1 MSRMIQSML
10 HRLYPMGEIPDYE
23 PDPTQSF
30 VSIAETRNT
39 TPEAVLY
46 DYMLENDG
54 YAMGMMPI
62 FNYVDGNH
70 DVIREMLLH
79 PQAVSGLSDGG
90 AHCGMICDASIPT
103 FMLSHWT
110 RDRTR
115 GKKLPLEWIIKKQTN
130 DTASLY
136 GLNDRGTLQTGKRAD
151 INVIDYNALTLHGPK
166 MAHDLPAGGRRLLQ
180 EATGYD
186 YTIVAGTITRQ
197 FGQDTGQRPGRLIRG
212 AR

>member
-1 MSRMIQSML
+1 
-10 HRLYPMGEIPDYE
+10 
-23 PDPTQSF
+23 
-30 VSIAETRNT
+30 
-39 TPEAVLY
+39 
-46 DYMLENDG
+46 MLENDG

-136 GLNDRGTLQTGKRAD
+136 GLNDRGHFMPEREQTS
-151 INVIDYNALTLHGPK
+151 T
-166 MAHDLPAGGRRLLQ
+166 
-180 EATGYD
+180 
-186 YTIVAGTITRQ
+186 
-197 FGQDTGQRPGRLIRG
+197 
-212 AR
+212 

>member
-1 MSRMIQSML
+1 
-10 HRLYPMGEIPDYE
+10 
-23 PDPTQSF
+23 
-30 VSIAETRNT
+30 
-39 TPEAVLY
+39 
-46 DYMLENDG
+46 MLENDG

-197 FGQDTGQRPGRLIRG
+197 SGQDTGQRPGRLIRG

>member
-1 MSRMIQSML
+1 MLPPGRRTTIRASNGTANTPPAAKRPTFINIAHLPHNELVEQLKQSSTRTAILNETDTDPDPKILFDGMSRMIQSML

-39 TPEAVLY
+39 TPEAVL

-62 FNYVDGNH
+62 FNVDGNH

-90 AHCGMICDASIPT
+90 ALRNDLRRINTNIHAQSLD
-103 FMLSHWT
+103 T
-110 RDRTR
+110 RPNARKETSNLNGSSKNKRTILR
-115 GKKLPLEWIIKKQTN
+115 H
-130 DTASLY
+130 SM
-136 GLNDRGTLQTGKRAD
+136 
-151 INVIDYNALTLHGPK
+151 V
-166 MAHDLPAGGRRLLQ
+166 
-180 EATGYD
+180 
-186 YTIVAGTITRQ
+186 
-197 FGQDTGQRPGRLIRG
+197 
-212 AR
+212 

>member
-1 MSRMIQSML
+1 
-10 HRLYPMGEIPDYE
+10 
-23 PDPTQSF
+23 
-30 VSIAETRNT
+30 
-39 TPEAVLY
+39 
-46 DYMLENDG
+46 
-54 YAMGMMPI
+54 
-62 FNYVDGNH
+62 
-70 DVIREMLLH
+70 
-79 PQAVSGLSDGG
+79 
-90 AHCGMICDASIPT
+90 
-103 FMLSHWT
+103 MLSHWT

-115 GKKLPLEWIIKKQTN
+115 GKKLPLEWVIKKQTN

-136 GLNDRGTLQTGKRAD
+136 GLNDRGTLHAGKRAD

-197 FGQDTGQRPGRLIRG
+197 SGQDTGQRPGRLIRG

>member
-1 MSRMIQSML
+1 M
-10 HRLYPMGEIPDYE
+10 
-23 PDPTQSF
+23 
-30 VSIAETRNT
+30 AETRNT

-103 FMLSHWT
+103 FMLSHGHEHEE
-110 RDRTR
+110 RN
-115 GKKLPLEWIIKKQTN
+115 PLEWIIKG
-130 DTASLY
+130 S
-136 GLNDRGTLQTGKRAD
+136 R
-151 INVIDYNALTLHGPK
+151 
-166 MAHDLPAGGRRLLQ
+166 
-180 EATGYD
+180 
-186 YTIVAGTITRQ
+186 TILRHSMV
-197 FGQDTGQRPGRLIRG
+197 
-212 AR
+212 

>member
-1 MSRMIQSML
+1 
-10 HRLYPMGEIPDYE
+10 
-23 PDPTQSF
+23 
-30 VSIAETRNT
+30 
-39 TPEAVLY
+39 
-46 DYMLENDG
+46 
-54 YAMGMMPI
+54 MGMMPI

-115 GKKLPLEWIIKKQTN
+115 GEKLPLEWIIKKQTN

-136 GLNDRGTLQTGKRAD
+136 GLNDRGTLKVGKRAD
-151 INVIDYNALTLHGPK
+151 LNVIDYDALTLYGPK

-180 EATGYD
+180 KASGYD
-186 YTIVAGTITRQ
+186 HTVVAGTITRQ
-197 FGQDTGQRPGRLIRG
+197 FGKDTGQRPGRLIRG